1 MKHLKVAEI
10 MGRGRK
16 CALSALMLLA
26 ILAPSAQA
34 GLLYEPSNYAARGNL
49 LLQLDGI
56 RNTGLLKAHDNAA
69 TTWFNLVDPR
79 TSATLNQYK
88 TNTGNS
94 AWRDNAYYLD
104 GDKYWQTIAELG
116 GSSTTTIEVFG
127 DLSLESME
135 AYANYISRANTADHG
150 IWIKK
155 GENTLWW
162 KANVEGLT
170 LSARPSIPNWD
181 GKGFSAVLDTKQA
194 VLYTGGVAGTPQTR
208 TDSKSL
214 PGCKYNIG
222 CAYSTTYYPTKGTF
236 YSVRIYNRALT
247 AAEVKQNYDLDQ
259 IRFVTGMPVTN
270 VVVATAVAG
279 LEGNEGTGVYA
290 YDEEGYTF
298 TAPRKATKDGADY
311 VCTGYTLETWN
322 GTGWSA
328 PVSFNA
334 TSYTATDT
342 TAKVRLVWQWQ
353 YASGSKSSE
362 LDPLFDNYE
371 TDGLVLHL
379 DGIRN
384 AGKNSPHDYSAK
396 QWVDLVDGKV
406 ATIARDEGDASEW
419 LDDGYYFDARSF
431 AQFSSQLASLGQQ
444 VTVQVV
450 CEADTNVLYASKIAQ
465 TTRINWPHLVG
476 CNNNDAMN
484 LYYDLNN
491 GTPNHQMTFKCAT
504 TDGGNLYL
512 NKGTWEGRYV
522 TVARDGLTKYITQ
535 TAALTGAKSN
545 TGKKGDNIPAATVY
559 VGSAG
564 NSVELRSA
572 RWFKGTIK
580 SIRIYN
586 RVLSDAELAQ
596 NRAIDDARFFGIG
609 APDANVVVAS
619 SVRGVSGDTPDG
631 GYMLPSGGYTFT
643 APASVT
649 VGEDTYSCAGY
660 TLETWDDETG
670 AWGEAVLHSG
680 ETSCALTDMSAKV
693 RLTWKWN
700 HTAGPGYDLAFNDY
714 VTDGLVVHLDGI
726 RNTGAQA
733 VHDSAATTWADLAN
747 DGDYAK
753 FIGVDSSCG
762 WTADG
767 YRFDGRTTNPAY
779 AVMNTTRTIGNKF
792 TVQAVVNFSRSTS
805 QCIVTAWPALFGTK
819 AASGDPFAMY
829 YNQNNNDTPGVQF
842 KVANTH
848 TREPSLKGW
857 DGEYMTGWSDGVN
870 AALFQTAAQDGV
882 TRAFNKSIGTQTIT
896 FASGN
901 GDGGSS
907 AMGYNLRRFHGTY
920 KSARIYNRALT
931 NAELEQNRAVDE
943 VRFFGRA
950 PAAAGNLVV
959 ASTVEGLG
967 GDLPCGAYRP
977 APGYTFTAQTEAV
990 LDGVPYELAGYTLE
1004 TWNGSAWADATTV
1017 QRGDAPVAVVP
1028 DVSTASKR
1036 LTWNWVV
1043 KSRLTKIKDY
1053 DVGDYVQDGLYLN
1066 FDGIR
1071 NAGATADH
1079 DLNATEWVNLGTGGA
1094 SLNATFDSAT
1104 GSNSGG
1110 WAKDG
1115 YNFVNGGKFATLGA
1129 NPDFDGQCYLTIQVV
1144 CDDYNKQTAYPTI
1157 FGSTNDYCNIYA
1169 GMFTDGRQAR
1179 FKVHNAGA
1187 VYVPNWG
1194 EQYVNAI
1201 YHAGAYTVFETTSP
1215 TLNNWTGKWR
1225 GEWTIFKDR
1234 PFYIGGVYFPDDAT
1248 KTNERRF
1255 NGKIQAVRVYTRM
1268 LLPDEL
1274 EHNRMVD
1281 EARFKGNLPEWN
1293 VTIDTKYGH
1302 GVGET
1307 LTEDVG
1313 NYKVEGTYT
1322 FSATLVKDSKDVLKD
1337 VAGYY
1342 TEELDARGNW
1352 TNKTWHDGREFIYT
1366 EGAKVRVTWGPKRKG
1381 MTLVIR

>member
-1 MKHLKVAEI
+1 MELLKATWNQGWRFRAI
-10 MGRGRK
+10 G
-16 CALSALMLLA
+16 ALMLFA
-26 ILAPSAQA
+26 MLAPGARA
-34 GLLYEPSNYAARGNL
+34 ALIYEPSNYAARGNL

-56 RNTGLLKAHDNAA
+56 RNTGLLKAHDNTT

-94 AWRDNAYYLD
+94 GWRDNAYYLD

-135 AYANYISRANTADHG
+135 AYANYISRANAADHG

-194 VLYTGGVAGTPQTR
+194 VLYTGGVAGTPQSR

-222 CAYSTTYYPTKGTF
+222 CAYNTTVYPTKGTF

-362 LDPLFDNYE
+362 LDPLFDNYV

-384 AGKNSPHDYSAK
+384 VGTNAPHDYSAK
-396 QWVDLVDGKV
+396 QWIDLVDGKT
-406 ATIARDEGDASEW
+406 ATFARDAGDASEW
-419 LDDGYYFDARSF
+419 RDDGYYFDARSF
-431 AQFSSQLASLGQQ
+431 AQVSEQLESLGTNA
-444 VTVQVV
+444 TVQVV
-450 CEADTNVLYASKIAQ
+450 CEADTAVLYASKIAQ
-465 TTRINWPHLVG
+465 TTRINWPQLVG
-476 CNNNDAMN
+476 CNNNDALN

-491 GTPNHQMTFKCAT
+491 GDPNHQMTFKCASM
-504 TDGGNLYL
+504 DNAKAWLGKN
-512 NKGTWEGRYV
+512 TWSGRYA
-522 TVARDGLTKYITQ
+522 TGIRDNYEIYMTQ
-535 TAALTGAKSN
+535 GTYTGAAHG
-545 TGKKGDNIPAATVY
+545 TAKKNDNIAAATVY
-559 VGSAG
+559 IGSAG

-580 SIRIYN
+580 AVRIYN
-586 RVLSDAELAQ
+586 RTLTEDELVQ
-596 NRAIDDARFFGIG
+596 NRAVDEVRFFG
-609 APDANVVVAS
+609 AAMPVTNVIVAS
-619 SVRGVSGDTPDG
+619 SVRGVSGDAPEGAYALSAG
-631 GYMLPSGGYTFT
+631 GHTFS

-649 VGEDTYSCAGY
+649 VGDDTYSCTGY
-660 TLETWDDETG
+660 KLETWDG
-670 AWGEAVLHSG
+670 AAWGAAETHSG
-680 ETSCALTDMSAKV
+680 VLSVALTDTTAKV
-693 RLTWKWN
+693 RLTWQWT
-700 HTAGPGYDLAFNDY
+700 HTAGPGYDAAFNDY

-762 WTADG
+762 WTDDG

-779 AVMNTTRTIGNKF
+779 AVMNTTRTIGNKY
-792 TVQAVVNFSRSTS
+792 TVQAVVKFSRSTS

-848 TREPSLKGW
+848 TRDPSLKGW

-870 AALFQTAAQDGV
+870 AALFQTPAQDGV
-882 TRAFNKSIGTQTIT
+882 TRAFDKSIGTQTIT

-907 AMGYNLRRFHGTY
+907 AKGYNLRRFHGTY
-920 KSARIYNRALT
+920 KSARIYNRPLT
-931 NAELEQNRAVDE
+931 NAELVKNRNADE
-943 VRFFGRA
+943 IRFFGRS
-950 PAAAGNLVV
+950 PAAAGDLVV
-959 ASTVEGLG
+959 ASTVKGLD

-977 APGYTFTAQTEAV
+977 AAGYQFTAQTEAV
-990 LDGVPYELAGYTLE
+990 LDGVPYELTGYTLE
-1004 TWNGSAWADATTV
+1004 TWDGTEWANAESSTGSSVT
-1017 QRGDAPVAVVP
+1017 P

-1066 FDGIR
+1066 FDGFR

-1169 GMFTDGRQAR
+1169 GIFTDGRQAR

-1187 VYVPNWG
+1187 VYVQNWG

-1225 GEWTIFKDR
+1225 SDWTKFENR

-1281 EARFKGNLPEWN
+1281 EARFKGNPPCN
-1293 VTIDTKYGH
+1293 VTIATKYGD
-1302 GVGET
+1302 GSD
-1307 LTEDVG
+1307 EDLDEGVG

-1322 FSATLVKDSKDVLKD
+1322 FSATQVKDSQGNLAN
-1337 VAGYY
+1337 VAGYWLSTYEDGDWSGDAWHAGQSFTY
-1342 TEELDARGNW
+1342 TETMG
-1352 TNKTWHDGREFIYT
+1352 
-1366 EGAKVRVTWGPKRKG
+1366 KVRVKWAPAPAGLMIIVR
-1381 MTLVIR
+1381 

>member
-1 MKHLKVAEI
+1 MNKLLSWNDCG
-10 MGRGRK
+10 GRAKLAAGVL
-16 CALSALMLLA
+16 AAGIAFGAHQANAALM
-26 ILAPSAQA
+26 
-34 GLLYEPSNYAARGNL
+34 YEPSNYAARGNL

-94 AWRDNAYYLD
+94 GWRDNAYYLD

-127 DLSLESME
+127 DLSLKSME
-135 AYANYISRANTADHG
+135 DYANYISRANTADHG

-170 LSARPSIPNWD
+170 LSARPSFPNWD

-222 CAYSTTYYPTKGTF
+222 CAYSTTHYPTKGTF

-270 VVVATAVAG
+270 VVVETAVAG

-290 YDEEGYTF
+290 YDKEGYTF
-298 TAPRKATKDGADY
+298 TAPRKATKNGADY

-334 TSYTATDT
+334 TSYTATDMA
-342 TAKVRLVWQWQ
+342 AKVRLVWQWQ

-396 QWVDLVDGKV
+396 QWIDLASGKV
-406 ATIARDEGDASEW
+406 AKIARDEGDASEW

-431 AQFSSQLASLGQQ
+431 AQFSEQLESLGQQ

-484 LYYDLNN
+484 LYYDLNQAN
-491 GTPNHQMTFKCAT
+491 PYHQMTFKCAT

-545 TGKKGDNIPAATVY
+545 TGKNGDNIPAATVY

-586 RVLSDAELAQ
+586 RVLSDAELAK

-609 APDANVVVAS
+609 ADANVIVAS
-619 SVRGVSGDTPDG
+619 SVRGVSGDTPEGAYALSAG
-631 GYMLPSGGYTFT
+631 GHTFS

-649 VGEDTYSCAGY
+649 VGDDTYSCTGY
-660 TLETWDDETG
+660 TLETWDATTG
-670 AWGEAVLHSG
+670 AWGAPVAYSG
-680 ETSCALTDMSAKV
+680 TSVALTDTTAKV
-693 RLTWKWN
+693 RLTWQWT
-700 HTAGPGYDLAFNDY
+700 HTAGPGYDAAFNDY

-726 RNTGAQA
+726 RNTGLQA
-733 VHDSAATTWADLAN
+733 IHDSAATTWADLAN

-779 AVMNTTRTIGNKF
+779 AVMNTTRTIGNKY

-848 TREPSLKGW
+848 TRDPSLKGW
-857 DGEYMTGWSDGVN
+857 NGEYMTGWSDGVN

-943 VRFFGRA
+943 IRFFGRS
-950 PAAAGNLVV
+950 PAAAGDLVV

-967 GDLPCGAYRP
+967 GDLPCGTYRP
-977 APGYTFTAQTEAV
+977 VAGYAFTAQAEV
-990 LDGVPYELAGYTLE
+990 VFNGIPYKLAGYTLE
-1004 TWNGSAWADATTV
+1004 TWNGSAWGSPVPCESGTYSAD
-1017 QRGDAPVAVVP
+1017 VAA
-1028 DVSTASKR
+1028 ASKR

-1043 KSRLTKIKDY
+1043 KSHLTKIPDY
-1053 DVGDYVQDGLYLN
+1053 DVGDYVQDGLYL
-1066 FDGIR
+1066 FYDGKR

-1110 WAKDG
+1110 WVKDG

-1225 GEWTIFKDR
+1225 SDWTKFENR

-1281 EARFKGNLPEWN
+1281 EARFKGNPPEAN
-1293 VTIDTKYGH
+1293 VTIATKYGD
-1302 GVGET
+1302 GTGET
-1307 LTEDVG
+1307 LAEEVG

-1322 FSATLVKDSKDVLKD
+1322 FSATQVKDSSDVLKP
-1337 VAGYY
+1337 VTGYFLE
-1342 TEELDARGNW
+1342 TWNGSAWGGG
-1352 TNKTWHDGREFIYT
+1352 KTRN
-1366 EGAKVRVTWGPKRKG
+1366 EGSSFTYSETMGKVRVTWSPRPKG
-1381 MTLVIR
+1381 TAVIVR